1 MKFPDMCHKCGE
13 KRVPKVN
20 QLNGITVHKGTCQIC
35 GKEDSW
41 IVPGSDWEYQAGDK
55 SKWD

>member
-1 MKFPDMCHKCGE
+1 MKFPSMCQDCGE

-20 QLNGITVHKGTCQIC
+20 QLNGITVSKGTCPIC
-35 GKEDSW
+35 GKETW
-41 IVPGSDWEYQAGDK
+41 IIPGSDWEYQAGDN